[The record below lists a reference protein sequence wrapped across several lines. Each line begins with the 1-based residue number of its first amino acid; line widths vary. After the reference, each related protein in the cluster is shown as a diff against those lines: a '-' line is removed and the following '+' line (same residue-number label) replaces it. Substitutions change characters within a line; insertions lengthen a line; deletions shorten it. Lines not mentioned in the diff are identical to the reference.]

1 MLLSGSLL
9 ETLVITCMTALRIV
23 KGKEVTFLTKSFR
36 WQDQS
41 VVTQAYCLSLIITVV
56 AN

>member
-9 ETLVITCMTALRIV
+9 ATLVFTCMTALRIV

-36 WQDQS
+36 WQAQS